1 MLEPKTPSGIVSLV
15 PSQTELL
22 VYLGLEDAICG
33 ITKFCVHPEHLRKT
47 KQIVGG
53 TKNLRMEVI
62 EGLQPALILANK
74 EENEKTS
81 IEALAAQFNVWVSDI
96 TNWNAALEM
105 ILSVGNLTD
114 TKPEAE
120 RLVADLKMERSRF
133 EADIVNNGKR
143 YRTLYLI
150 WRKPW
155 MSVGGDTFISEMM
168 DIAGFDNCCS
178 VKKRYP
184 ILEAGE
190 IQSLD
195 PEIILL
201 SSEPYPFTEKHIAEL
216 QKLAPKA
223 LILLA
228 DGEMFSWYGSRMLQ
242 AFSYFERLRATI

>member
-33 ITKFCVHPEHLRKT
+33 ITKFCVHPVHLRKT

-74 EENEKTS
+74 EENEKTG
-81 IEALAAQFNVWVSDI
+81 IEALAAKFKVWVSDI
-96 TNWNAALEM
+96 KNWNDALEM

-114 TKPEAE
+114 TQAKAE

-133 EADIVNNGKR
+133 EAAIANNSKT
-143 YRTLYLI
+143 YSTLYLI
-150 WRKPW
+150 WRDPW
-155 MSVGGDTFISEMM
+155 MSVGSDTFIHEMM
-168 DIAGFDNCCS
+168 GIAGFENCCGDLS
-178 VKKRYP
+178 RYP
-184 ILEAGE
+184 VLDDAA
-190 IQSLD
+190 IQSLR

-216 QKLAPKA
+216 QKLAPQA

-228 DGEMFSWYGSRMLQ
+228 DGELFSWYGSRMLQ
-242 AFSYFERLRATI
+242 AFSYFERLRSLI